1 VLHHRCATRRQ
12 FCSSCACARARET
25 PSVFLQRFASLSIQF
40 SLCCYF
46 SFVVVVVFLILFIFG
61 FLPPSPRRLVLN
73 SHCSP
78 LFFRDVGVTEERRRY
93 GQGRQGTGLLLR
105 YRQED
110 ERYGSLL
117 SIPFCAYVESLSLSL
132 SLSHTHTHT
141 HTQHK
146 SAFCVF
152 LLSLFMLLGW
162 RNTLSLALCMFRV
175 CSLGFFMLRSIAV
188 FFLHTDGTLLFSLP
202 LFLLIKI

>member
-1 VLHHRCATRRQ
+1 VLLQENFALLMR
-12 FCSSCACARARET
+12 ARARARDT

-40 SLCCYF
+40 SLCCYL
-46 SFVVVVVFLILFIFG
+46 SFVVVFFIYFLVCISPSAPPSSSCFKFVCSLLFI
-61 FLPPSPRRLVLN
+61 
-73 SHCSP
+73 
-78 LFFRDVGVTEERRRY
+78 RDEGVTEERCRY

-110 ERYGSLL
+110 ERYGSLF

-132 SLSHTHTHT
+132 SLTHTHTHT
-141 HTQHK
+141 HNIRVRF
-146 SAFCVF
+146 AFSC
-152 LLSLFMLLGW
+152 SLWDGG
-162 RNTLSLALCMFRV
+162 TLSLALCMFCV